1 MKKRKM
7 KPGMFSQTLAD
18 ASHSSPNVSVSV
30 IKTGDSVEE
39 FGTGFIRRP
48 STAGQTREN
57 IHYPTDAEIEEM
69 DNRNAEVDEMT
80 GEFLVKLIDSGDDL
94 TPDDLCIDEGIIC
107 EVLDVIE
114 NVLSTYG
121 VFINR
126 PTLVERE
133 DGEYIVRSTYDD
145 DDGF

>member
-18 ASHSSPNVSVSV
+18 ASHSVPNVSVSV

-48 STAGQTREN
+48 STFGQTRESL
-57 IHYPTDAEIEEM
+57 HYPTDAEIEEM
-69 DNRNAEVDEMT
+69 DKRNAEVDEMT
-80 GEFLVKLIDSGDDL
+80 WEFLVKLIDSGDDL

-107 EVLDVIE
+107 EVLDFIE
-114 NVLSTYG
+114 NALSTYG

-145 DDGF
+145 DNGF